1 MAPLTAIHRSA
12 VPPSGAS
19 LAVSCTLAPPPPSPS
34 SSSNG
39 RRTRTGHLVTARNNV
54 VRVYEVVEHANMQ
67 HQTTSSSSSS
77 SPHYVLSHLLTRRLP
92 GTITAIE
99 AVKTLSTKRDGCER
113 LLIAFEWAKMS
124 LMEWSE
130 EAHDLV
136 PVSLHTFEK
145 LPQVDDSRPTLL
157 AVDPTPP
164 IATSTS
170 GSTSTS
176 LTRLAALLLPTNT
189 GGDGTLALL
198 PFFGEELDW
207 EGLGL
212 QDARVADD
220 SEELGI
226 PYAPSHLVPLAALT
240 ASSSH
245 ATSSLTSA
253 ARSST
258 LPSASTSIASNAF
271 STTSTGPPPIRN
283 VASMSF
289 LPGFTEPTLAI
300 LYAPEQSWAGRVEH
314 LQTNFLVSLVTLSP
328 ALKRDPADKGEQDSA
343 PTRAVVISTSPSI
356 PYTALSLHPTPYPS
370 ALPLGGTLVLTAN
383 SILHVDQSGRM
394 VGVKANH
401 WASRDWPSP
410 ATARKPSGLDDDTR
424 LDPSLGAQGEGLEG
438 ATLEFLSPLSPASDS
453 SEGGDAPRALVW
465 CRSGAV
471 LQLSFSLTGRAVSSL
486 KLEKLADAGH
496 VAGGGSSVLRRLE
509 GPGGERQ
516 EREGAVFVGSETG
529 ASAVVCWTRGG
540 RRRRVE
546 VGGRKKHEEANQR
559 RDGDGVV
566 DRMELE
572 DEDDIYGDSTSTSSA
587 PAPPQQT
594 AISLPSFRK
603 LPSSAAASSI
613 ATASDGTIRLEV
625 CDTVQGYGAVRAL
638 VSGLVDDESP
648 AEIVAATGAGETAG
662 LTIFRRQIYPTSRR
676 ALHLPS
682 SVAPPSDPALEPA
695 AFVPTAGLWRLKL
708 APRAMGDAAGMEEV
722 WVGSDKER
730 TLFYR
735 PFPGSTPAT
744 TAALQLVHEEPDVSA
759 LAAFAMAGGRVVVTV
774 SREAINVCDQDLNAL
789 QNLALPVPL
798 HAVAHHPHL
807 TSTSSYL
814 VIHAPSTATGG
825 ARARTTPFIYHL
837 DPSTLQLLPLDS
849 VLSSNETDDTRLGK
863 RAAVFRDDFEL
874 VPLARPAPKKV
885 KKQVNGGVV
894 ALDAMEEDEEDLYGG
909 STKTDTKA
917 NEVNGTSEAAPG
929 GEVERDRIVWP
940 QEMGGEAQD
949 RCEWLAEVDAKG
961 DLKIRLLPSGT
972 EIFASSA
979 VTLLPEVIEDGV
991 ADRMIAD
998 NIDQDDV
1005 KVERVFVANVGRNG
1019 REKVHLMILLTSGQL
1034 AVYEAFPSLSAVPDS
1049 FAPPSDSS
1057 APPPARLAAR
1067 FVKTL
1072 VRHLPSAPLRRK
1084 GAAAASDLPSPRRD
1098 FLPFAS
1104 IGGHAGVFLS
1114 GEEAFWLLKGDH
1126 GPARCFES
1134 ADRGVYGVVELGGG
1148 QQRDER
1154 GGPVERDEL
1163 ALQTREGLSI
1173 ARLPP
1178 ALSLDTVIPYTTIP
1192 KDRVYGHLAFDL
1204 DSGMYVGATL
1214 HQTRFV
1220 AFDEEGHPLWKE
1232 QATDL
1237 LEPMNYRSTLELL
1250 VPGSWQAIHGHEFR
1264 QNEFVTSMKSVS
1276 LASKSTRTGTRD
1288 FIAVGTAVHRAE
1300 DLATRGGIYVFE
1312 VVRIN
1317 PHPATP
1323 HFDYQLRL
1331 LFFEDAK
1338 AAVNNVCD
1346 LNGYLFLSMGQKL
1359 YARAFEQDE
1368 FLLAVGFLDVG
1379 VHVTSLTALKN
1390 FLLIGDEQQSISL
1403 VAFQEDPYKLVM
1415 LGRDYRP
1422 SRVQGSNFIVN
1433 EGKVAFVSNDDKG
1446 VLRLFEYDP
1455 TNIASHAGQR
1465 LMCRTEYHAGT
1476 ESIASTLFAKH
1487 LPNEDAKQ
1495 NGILYGGLDGSLFTL
1510 VPVRDAVFR
1519 RLQSLQ
1525 ALMSRHVLH
1534 FGGLNPRA
1542 YRIVKNDS
1550 VSRAIVKGILDGDLL
1565 AAFEMLPLERQ
1576 VELAEAVGTDA
1587 DTVLA
1592 NLRNLKGIE

>member
-19 LAVSCTLAPPPPSPS
+19 IAVSCTLAPPSPS
-34 SSSNG
+34 HNA
-39 RRTRTGHLVTARNNV
+39 RRARGHLVTARNNV
-54 VRVYEVVEHANMQ
+54 VRVYEVVEHASAAE
-67 HQTTSSSSSS
+67 QTLPTSSSSSRRFTF
-77 SPHYVLSHLLTRRLP
+77 SHLVTRRLP
-92 GTITAIE
+92 GTVTAIE

-113 LLIAFEWAKMS
+113 LLVAFEYAKMS

-130 EAHDLV
+130 EAHDLM

-145 LPQVDDSRPTLL
+145 LPQVDESRPTLL

-164 IATSTS
+164 ISQTSNS
-170 GSTSTS
+170 STS

-212 QDARVADD
+212 QDARD

-226 PYAPSHLVPLAALT
+226 PYAPSHLLPLAALT
-240 ASSSH
+240 ASSTH

-271 STTSTGPPPIRN
+271 TTGSTSPPPIRN

-328 ALKRDPADKGEQDSA
+328 ALKRDPAENGTDEEP
-343 PTRAVVISTSPSI
+343 PTRAVVISTSPSL
-356 PYTALSLHPTPYPS
+356 PYTAVSLHPTPYPS

-383 SILHVDQSGRM
+383 SILHVDQSGRI

-401 WASRDWPSP
+401 WAARDWPAGP
-410 ATARKPSGLDDDTR
+410 TARKPAGMEDEAR
-424 LDPSLGAQGEGLEG
+424 LDPSLGEKGEGLEG
-438 ATLEFLSPLSPASDS
+438 ATIEFLSPVSPASDA
-453 SEGGDAPRALVW
+453 EEVPRALVW

-471 LQLSFSLTGRAVSSL
+471 LELSFTLTGRAVSAL
-486 KLEKLADAGH
+486 KLEKIAEAGL

-509 GPGGERQ
+509 GGGEG
-516 EREGAVFVGSETG
+516 EGREGAVFVGSETG
-529 ASAVVCWTRGG
+529 SSAVVRWTRGG
-540 RRRRVE
+540 GTYRREQVVE
-546 VGGRKKHEEANQR
+546 KREEEERGGAV
-559 RDGDGVV
+559 DG
-566 DRMELE
+566 MELE
-572 DEDDIYGDSTSTSSA
+572 DEDDIYGDSTSSA
-587 PAPPQQT
+587 PPAQT
-594 AISLPSFRK
+594 PFSLPSFRK
-603 LPSSAAASSI
+603 LAPSASSSSPSVT
-613 ATASDGTIRLEV
+613 ATDDLIRLEV
-625 CDTVQGYGAVRAL
+625 CDTVPGYGAVRGL

-648 AEIVAATGAGETAG
+648 AEIVAATGAGKTAG

-682 SVAPPSDPALEPA
+682 TAAPPTDPSLEPA
-695 AFVPTAGLWRLKL
+695 AFVPTVGLCRLKL
-708 APRAMGDAAGMEEV
+708 APRAMSEAEGTEEV

-744 TAALQLVHEEPDVSA
+744 TAALQLVHEEPDVST
-759 LAAFAMAGGRVVVTV
+759 LAAFAMAGGQVVVTV
-774 SREAINVCDQDLNAL
+774 SREAINIYDQDLNAL

-798 HAVAHHPHL
+798 HAVAHHPHV

-825 ARARTTPFIYHL
+825 ARARTTPLIYHL

-849 VLSSNETDDTRLGK
+849 VLPSTEADDTRLGK
-863 RAAVFRDDFEL
+863 RAAVFRDELDL
-874 VPLARPAPKKV
+874 VPHARPAAKKA
-885 KKQVNGGVV
+885 KKQVNGGGVI

-909 STKTDTKA
+909 SGKVDAKA
-917 NEVNGTSEAAPG
+917 NGVNGTSEAAPG
-929 GEVERDRIVWP
+929 GEVEKDRIVRP

-949 RCEWLAEVDAKG
+949 RWEWLAEVDAKG
-961 DLKIRLLPSGT
+961 DLRIRLLPSGT

-991 ADRMIAD
+991 EDRVIAE

-1005 KVERVFVANVGRNG
+1005 KVERVFVANVGRKG

-1034 AVYEAFPSLSAVPDS
+1034 AVYEAFPSFSAVPDS
-1049 FAPPSDSS
+1049 VAPTSDAS
-1057 APPPARLAAR
+1057 APPPPRLAAR

-1098 FLPFAS
+1098 CLPFSS

-1114 GEEAFWLLKGDH
+1114 GEEAFWVLKGDH

-1134 ADRGVYGVVELGGG
+1134 SDRGVYGIVELGGG

-1154 GGPVERDEL
+1154 GGPVEGDEL
-1163 ALQTREGLSI
+1163 AMQTREGLSI

-1178 ALSLDTVIPYTTIP
+1178 ALSLDTVIPYTHIP

-1204 DSGMYVGATL
+1204 DSGTYVGATL
-1214 HQTRFV
+1214 HKTRFV
-1220 AFDEEGHPLWKE
+1220 AFDEEGNPLWKE
-1232 QATDL
+1232 QAPEL

-1250 VPGSWQAIHGHEFR
+1250 VPGSWQAIHGYEFR

-1288 FIAVGTAVHRAE
+1288 FIAVGTAIHRAE

-1312 VVRIN
+1312 VVQII

-1323 HFDYQLRL
+1323 HLDHQLRL

-1422 SRVQGSNFIVN
+1422 SRVEGSNFIVN

-1465 LMCRTEYHAGT
+1465 LMCRTEYHAGA

-1495 NGILYGGLDGSLFTL
+1495 SGILYGGLDGSLFTL

-1542 YRIVKNDS
+1542 YRIVKNDT

-1592 NLRNLKGIE
+1592 NLRNLRGFE

>member
-19 LAVSCTLAPPPPSPS
+19 LAVSCTLAPPSPN
-34 SSSNG
+34 SNA
-39 RRTRTGHLVTARNNV
+39 RRARGHLVTARNNV
-54 VRVYEVVEHANMQ
+54 VRVYEVVENGSAGE
-67 HQTTSSSSSS
+67 QTLPTPSSSSRRFT
-77 SPHYVLSHLLTRRLP
+77 LSHLITRRLP

-113 LLIAFEWAKMS
+113 LLVAFEYAKMS

-164 IATSTS
+164 ISSTS
-170 GSTSTS
+170 SSSTS

-212 QDARVADD
+212 QDARAADD

-226 PYAPSHLVPLAALT
+226 PYAPSHLLPLAALT
-240 ASSSH
+240 ASSTH
-245 ATSSLTSA
+245 ATTSLTSA

-271 STTSTGPPPIRN
+271 TATSTGPPPIRN
-283 VASMSF
+283 VSSISF

-328 ALKRDPADKGEQDSA
+328 ALKRDPGEKGAGGEEEP
-343 PTRAVVISTSPSI
+343 PTRAVVISTSPSL
-356 PYTALSLHPTPYPS
+356 PYTSLSLHPTPYPS
-370 ALPLGGTLVLTAN
+370 PLPLGGTLVLTSN
-383 SILHVDQSGRM
+383 SILHVDQSGRI

-401 WASRDWPSP
+401 WAGRDWPAGP
-410 ATARKPSGLDDDTR
+410 TARKPPGMEDDAR
-424 LDPSLGAQGEGLEG
+424 LDPSLGERGEGLEG
-438 ATLEFLSPLSPASDS
+438 AAVEFLSPLSPAHDG
-453 SEGGDAPRALVW
+453 EGEVPRALVW

-471 LQLSFSLTGRAVSSL
+471 LQLSFTLTGRAVSAL
-486 KLEKLADAGH
+486 KLEKVADAGA

-509 GPGGERQ
+509 GAGAEGEG
-516 EREGAVFVGSETG
+516 EGAVFVGSETG
-529 ASAVVCWTRGG
+529 SSAVVRWTRGG
-540 RRRRVE
+540 AQRQVE
-546 VGGRKKHEEANQR
+546 KREEERNGAV
-559 RDGDGVV
+559 DG
-566 DRMELE
+566 MELE
-572 DEDDIYGDSTSTSSA
+572 DEDDIYGDSTTSSSA
-587 PAPPQQT
+587 PSAPAQQT
-594 AISLPSFRK
+594 PFSLPSFRR
-603 LPSSAAASSI
+603 LAPTPSTTSAPSSTG
-613 ATASDGTIRLEV
+613 TADDRFRLEV
-625 CDTVQGYGAVRAL
+625 CDTVQGYGAVRGL

-648 AEIVAATGAGETAG
+648 AEIVAATGAGKTAG

-682 SVAPPSDPALEPA
+682 TAAPPTDPSLEPS
-695 AFVPTAGLWRLKL
+695 AFVPTVGLWRLKL
-708 APRAMGDAAGMEEV
+708 APRVMGEGEGREEV

-730 TLFYR
+730 SLFYR

-744 TAALQLVHEEPDVSA
+744 TAALQLVHEEPDVST
-759 LAAFAMAGGRVVVTV
+759 LAAFTMAGGQVVVTV
-774 SREAINVCDQDLNAL
+774 SREAINLYDQDLNAL

-798 HAVAHHPHL
+798 HAVAHHPHV
-807 TSTSSYL
+807 TSTSSHL

-825 ARARTTPFIYHL
+825 ARARTTPLIYHL
-837 DPSTLQLLPLDS
+837 DASTLQLLPLDS
-849 VLSSNETDDTRLGK
+849 VLPANEADDTRLGK
-863 RAAVFRDDFEL
+863 RAAVFRDQLDL
-874 VPLARPAPKKV
+874 VPLARPAAKKA
-885 KKQVNGGVV
+885 KKQVNGGGVI

-909 STKTDTKA
+909 SAKVETKA
-917 NEVNGTSEAAPG
+917 NGVNGTSEAAPG
-929 GEVERDRIVWP
+929 GEVEMDRVVRL
-940 QEMGGEAQD
+940 QEMGGGAQD
-949 RCEWLAEVDAKG
+949 RWEWLAEVDAKG

-972 EIFASSA
+972 EIFSSSA

-991 ADRMIAD
+991 EDRLIAD

-1005 KVERVFVANVGRNG
+1005 KVERVFVANIGRNG

-1049 FAPPSDSS
+1049 FAPTSDASSPS
-1057 APPPARLAAR
+1057 PPRLAAR

-1098 FLPFAS
+1098 FLPFSS

-1134 ADRGVYGVVELGGG
+1134 SDRGVYGVVELGGG
-1148 QQRDER
+1148 QQQDER
-1154 GGPVERDEL
+1154 GGPVEGDEL
-1163 ALQTREGLSI
+1163 AMQTREGLSI

-1178 ALSLDTVIPYTTIP
+1178 ALSLDTVIPYTHIP

-1214 HQTRFV
+1214 HRTRFV
-1220 AFDEEGHPLWKE
+1220 AFDEEGNPLWKE
-1232 QATDL
+1232 HAPEL

-1288 FIAVGTAVHRAE
+1288 FIAVGTAIHRAE

-1312 VVRIN
+1312 VVQIN

-1323 HFDYQLRL
+1323 HLDHQLRL

-1422 SRVQGSNFIVN
+1422 SRVEGSNFIVN

-1465 LMCRTEYHAGT
+1465 LMCRTEYHAGA

-1495 NGILYGGLDGSLFTL
+1495 SGILYGGLDGSLFTL

-1525 ALMSRHVLH
+1525 TLMSRYVLH

-1542 YRIVKNDS
+1542 YRIVKNDT

-1565 AAFEMLPLERQ
+1565 AALEMLPLERQ

-1592 NLRNLKGIE
+1592 NLRNLRGFE

>member
-19 LAVSCTLAPPPPSPS
+19 IAVSCTLAPPAPASD
-34 SSSNG
+34 G
-39 RRTRTGHLVTARNNV
+39 TTARGHLVTARNNV
-54 VRVYEVVEHANMQ
+54 VRVYEVIEHGSAPE
-67 HQTTSSSSSS
+67 QTLPTSSSSSS
-77 SPHYVLSHLLTRRLP
+77 RRFTLSHLLTRRLP

-113 LLIAFEWAKMS
+113 LLVAFEYAKMS

-145 LPQVDDSRPTLL
+145 LPQVDESRPTLL

-164 IATSTS
+164 ISQTPTS
-170 GSTSTS
+170 STS

-212 QDARVADD
+212 TEARDHGADD

-226 PYAPSHLVPLAALT
+226 PYAPSHLLPLAALT
-240 ASSSH
+240 ASSTH

-271 STTSTGPPPIRN
+271 TTGSTSPPPIRN

-328 ALKRDPADKGEQDSA
+328 ALKRDPGEKGTDEEL
-343 PTRAVVISTSPSI
+343 PTRAVVISTSPSL

-370 ALPLGGTLVLTAN
+370 PLPLGGTLVLTSN
-383 SILHVDQSGRM
+383 SILHVDQSGRI

-401 WASRDWPSP
+401 WAGRDWPSSGP
-410 ATARKPSGLDDDTR
+410 GGRKPPGMEDEAR
-424 LDPSLGAQGEGLEG
+424 LDPSLGERGEGLEG
-438 ATLEFLSPLSPASDS
+438 ATVVFLSPLSPASDA
-453 SEGGDAPRALVW
+453 EEVPRALVW

-471 LQLSFSLTGRAVSSL
+471 LQLSFTLTGRAVSAL
-486 KLEKLADAGH
+486 KLEKVADAGG

-509 GPGGERQ
+509 GAGGEG
-516 EREGAVFVGSETG
+516 EGSEGAVFVGSETG
-529 ASAVVCWTRGG
+529 ASAVVRWTRGG
-540 RRRRVE
+540 
-546 VGGRKKHEEANQR
+546 GAQRKVQAEKEQEDERNGAV
-559 RDGDGVV
+559 DG
-566 DRMELE
+566 MELE
-572 DEDDIYGDSTSTSSA
+572 DEDDIYGDSTTTSAPSA
-587 PAPPQQT
+587 PAQQT
-594 AISLPSFRK
+594 PFSLSSFRR
-603 LPSSAAASSI
+603 LAPTPSSAS
-613 ATASDGTIRLEV
+613 TASASTGTADDRVRLEV
-625 CDTVQGYGAVRAL
+625 CDTVQGYGAVRGL

-648 AEIVAATGAGETAG
+648 AEIVAATGAGKTAG
-662 LTIFRRQIYPTSRR
+662 LTLFRRQIYPTSRR
-676 ALHLPS
+676 TLHLPS
-682 SVAPPSDPALEPA
+682 TAAPPADPSLEPA
-695 AFVPTAGLWRLKL
+695 AFVPTVGLWRLKL
-708 APRAMGDAAGMEEV
+708 APRAMSDAEGAEEV

-744 TAALQLVHEEPDVSA
+744 TAALQLVHEEPDVST

-774 SREAINVCDQDLNAL
+774 SREAINVYDQDLNAL

-798 HAVAHHPHL
+798 HAVAHHPHV

-814 VIHAPSTATGG
+814 VIHAPSTSTGG
-825 ARARTTPFIYHL
+825 ARARTTPLIYHL
-837 DPSTLQLLPLDS
+837 DPSTFQLLPLDS
-849 VLSSNETDDTRLGK
+849 VLPASEADDTRLGK
-863 RAAVFRDDFEL
+863 RAAVFRDEL
-874 VPLARPAPKKV
+874 DLVTLARPAAKKA
-885 KKQVNGGVV
+885 KKQANGGDVI
-894 ALDAMEEDEEDLYGG
+894 ALDAMDEDEEDLYGG
-909 STKTDTKA
+909 SGKAETKA
-917 NEVNGTSEAAPG
+917 NGVNGTSEAAPG
-929 GEVERDRIVWP
+929 GEVEKDRVVRP

-949 RCEWLAEVDAKG
+949 RWEWLAEVDAKG
-961 DLKIRLLPSGT
+961 DLKIRLLPTGA

-991 ADRMIAD
+991 EDRVIAES
-998 NIDQDDV
+998 NDQDDV

-1049 FAPPSDSS
+1049 FATSSDASS
-1057 APPPARLAAR
+1057 PAPPRLAAR

-1072 VRHLPSAPLRRK
+1072 IRHVPSAPLRRK
-1084 GAAAASDLPSPRRD
+1084 GAAATSDLPSPRRD
-1098 FLPFAS
+1098 FLPFSS

-1134 ADRGVYGVVELGGG
+1134 SDRGVYGIVELGGG
-1148 QQRDER
+1148 QQRNER
-1154 GGPVERDEL
+1154 GGPVEGDEL
-1163 ALQTREGLSI
+1163 AMQTREGLSI

-1178 ALSLDTVIPYTTIP
+1178 ALSLDTVIPYTHIP

-1214 HQTRFV
+1214 HKTRFV
-1220 AFDEEGHPLWKE
+1220 AFDEEGNPLWKE
-1232 QATDL
+1232 QAPEL

-1250 VPGSWQAIHGHEFR
+1250 VPGSWQAIHGYEFR

-1312 VVRIN
+1312 VVQIN

-1323 HFDYQLRL
+1323 HLDHQLRL

-1422 SRVQGSNFIVN
+1422 SRVEGSNFIVN

-1455 TNIASHAGQR
+1455 MNIASHAGQR
-1465 LMCRTEYHAGT
+1465 LMCRTEYHAGA

-1495 NGILYGGLDGSLFTL
+1495 SGILYGGLDGSLFTL

-1519 RLQSLQ
+1519 RLQALQ
-1525 ALMSRHVLH
+1525 TVMSRHVLH

-1542 YRIVKNDS
+1542 YRIVKNDT

-1592 NLRNLKGIE
+1592 NLRNLRGFE